1 MSIAS
6 RRNRLQRRAM
16 RLEYATIL
24 WNLGEAVLTIS
35 LGIAAG
41 SVALIGFGTDSI
53 VEVFASLVVVWHI
66 APGHAVDSPQR
77 TSVAL
82 RMVAVAFALLALV
95 LLVVSVRDLATG
107 RRPGESVFGI
117 AYLAVTAVVMF
128 LLAVVKRR
136 TADHLE
142 SAPLRSEAA
151 VTFLDGMLAS
161 ATMIGLTMNA
171 AFGWWWA
178 DTTAALLV
186 GLAAAIESRE
196 TWNEAKDLTR
206 GFSAA

>member
-1 MSIAS
+1 
-6 RRNRLQRRAM
+6 M

>member
-1 MSIAS
+1 M
-6 RRNRLQRRAM
+6 
-16 RLEYATIL
+16 
-24 WNLGEAVLTIS
+24 
-35 LGIAAG
+35 
-41 SVALIGFGTDSI
+41 
-53 VEVFASLVVVWHI
+53 FASLVVVWHI
-66 APGHAVDSPQR
+66 APGHAVDNPQR
-77 TSVAL
+77 TNVAL